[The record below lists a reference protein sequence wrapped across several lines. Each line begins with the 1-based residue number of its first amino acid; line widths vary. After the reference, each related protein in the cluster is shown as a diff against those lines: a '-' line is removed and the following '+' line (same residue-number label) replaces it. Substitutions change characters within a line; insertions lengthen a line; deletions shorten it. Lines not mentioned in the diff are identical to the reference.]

1 MKIVLGLGALL
12 VAGFVILLVIE
23 ARPDEDSPSHATAAP
38 VGAAARDGADDT
50 PTAPVRVRAPEGP
63 PDAAPLPS
71 PEEDAEMKAEVLA
84 EHPRSPSHAPDILD
98 NNFKS
103 RPMRKAR
110 NAFHKGDY
118 PAALEAAEAA
128 LAVEPDASSSR
139 VLAVLSACG
148 MGERAVAQAHAD
160 KLDDM
165 RKSRVAKRC
174 AKFGV
179 TLRGVKD
186 VPDNQ

>member
-1 MKIVLGLGALL
+1 MKFLLGAAALL
-12 VAGFVILLVIE
+12 VAGLVVMLIIE
-23 ARPDEDSPSHATAAP
+23 ARPDSSEAARAPAAAAAP
-38 VGAAARDGADDT
+38 ASGGERPA
-50 PTAPVRVRAPEGP
+50 APVRVAAPEGP

-71 PEEDAEMKAEVLA
+71 PEEDQLMREKVLA
-84 EHPRSPSHAPDILD
+84 EHPKSPNRAPEIVD

-118 PAALEAAEAA
+118 PAALEASEAA
-128 LAVEPDASSSR
+128 LAVEPDANSAR

-148 MGERAVAQAHAD
+148 MGERSVAQAHAD

-165 RKSRVAKRC
+165 RKARVARRC
-174 AKFGV
+174 GKFGV
-179 TLRGVKD
+179 TLKGVVD
-186 VPDNQ
+186 VPDNE

>member
-1 MKIVLGLGALL
+1 VRLVLGAGALL
-12 VAGFVILLVIE
+12 VAGLVILLMIE
-23 ARPDEDSPSHATAAP
+23 ARPDESSASRAPAPAASAAGDGPTAA
-38 VGAAARDGADDT
+38 
-50 PTAPVRVRAPEGP
+50 APVRVAAPEGP

-71 PEEDAEMKAEVLA
+71 PEEDEETRAKVLA
-84 EHPRSPSHAPDILD
+84 EHPRSPSHAPEILD

-103 RPMRKAR
+103 KPMRKAR
-110 NAFHKGDY
+110 NSFHRGDY

-128 LAVEPDASSSR
+128 LAVEPDASSAR
-139 VLAVLSACG
+139 VMAVLSACG
-148 MGERAVAQAHAD
+148 MGERAVAQAHAK

-165 RKSRVAKRC
+165 RKARVARRC